1 MAKYT
6 NLTSETKSKRAAL
19 EARLDQYCR
28 FHWRNTD
35 AFKEFGAFIINK
47 NDLKFY
53 NGATYTNNYT
63 KPQFESAAGTLTGV
77 TFSTAKITFSIG
89 VYWFSEEQ
97 YRKLIYWLH
106 PYEISNLAF
115 DYDPLH
121 VYLVKLANIG
131 DSNTRSVVGYETTK
145 DGKTEPRYYTEL
157 KLTFDIQGESCAY
170 NSEHYIPEQE
180 EVIQNNQ
187 SLIFNTHLKT
197 NSKTPLSDLST
208 TLTSFITLNLKTQRP
223 YDGLRLQYIA
233 EYRPDTT
240 VIDSQLLFDVELKNL
255 LWLSEGGQFTI
266 IPAGQTISATT
277 AKLQSALTGNNFTNE
292 NKLIVSNDNAFVIT
306 TGLSNSMTIAKEYKK
321 LIANNVYIGLKYDS
335 NSGLLYILDGSEDGV
350 FRPITLQTTTNSGER
365 IVDNLSVNK
374 FAIPGLFD
382 WSDFDLTKVNF
393 KLIVSGIGNQ
403 IITDNTIINT
413 NNCDIICRGRTNLI

>member
-6 NLTSETKSKRAAL
+6 NLTSEKESKRAAL
-19 EARLDQYCR
+19 GARLDQYCR
-28 FHWRNTD
+28 FYWRNVD
-35 AFKEFGAFIINK
+35 AFEQFGAFIINK

-89 VYWFSEEQ
+89 VYWFSEEE

-106 PYEISNLAF
+106 PYEISDLAF

-121 VYLVKLANIG
+121 IYLVKLASIG
-131 DSNTRSVVGYETTK
+131 DSNIRSIVGYETTK
-145 DGKTEPRYYTEL
+145 DGKAEPRYYTEL

-170 NSEHYIPEQE
+170 NREHYIVQKN
-180 EVIQNNQ
+180 EVIQNGQ
-187 SLIFNTHLKT
+187 SLIFNAHLNK
-197 NSKTPLSDLST
+197 NSTTPSSDLST
-208 TLTSFITLNLKTQRP
+208 TLTSFITLNLNTQRS

-233 EYRPDTT
+233 EYQPQNEI
-240 VIDSQLLFDVELKNL
+240 IDSQLLFDVELKNL
-255 LWLSEGGQFTI
+255 LWLSESGKFTI
-266 IPAGQTISATT
+266 IPMGQTVSAAV

-292 NKLIVSNDNAFVIT
+292 SELTVSSDNAFVVA
-306 TGLSNSMTIAKEYKK
+306 TGLSNSMTIAKEYKD

-374 FAIPGLFD
+374 FTIPGVFD

-393 KLIVSGIGNQ
+393 KLIVSGIGNEV
-403 IITDNTIINT
+403 ITDNTIIDT

>member
-6 NLTSETKSKRAAL
+6 NLTSETKSKRTAL
-19 EARLDQYCR
+19 GARLDQYCR
-28 FHWRNTD
+28 FYWRNVD
-35 AFKEFGAFIINK
+35 AFEQFGAFIINK

-89 VYWFSEEQ
+89 VYWFSEEE

-106 PYEISNLAF
+106 PYEISDLAF

-121 VYLVKLANIG
+121 IYLVKLASIG
-131 DSNTRSVVGYETTK
+131 DSNTRSIVGYETTA
-145 DGKTEPRYYTEL
+145 DGKAEPRYYTEL

-170 NSEHYIPEQE
+170 NREHYIVQKN
-180 EVIQNNQ
+180 EVIQNGQ
-187 SLIFNTHLKT
+187 SLIFNTNLNK
-197 NSKTPLSDLST
+197 NSATPSSDLPT
-208 TLTSFITLNLKTQRP
+208 TLTSFITLNLNTQRP

-233 EYRPDTT
+233 EYQPQDEI
-240 VIDSQLLFDVELKNL
+240 IDSQLLFDVELKNL
-255 LWLSEGGQFTI
+255 LWLSEGGKFTI
-266 IPAGQTISATT
+266 IPMGQTVSAAV

-292 NKLIVSNDNAFVIT
+292 NELIVSSDNAFVVT
-306 TGLSNSMTIAKEYKK
+306 TGLSNSMTITKEYKD

-365 IVDNLSVNK
+365 IMDNLSVNK
-374 FAIPGLFD
+374 FTIPGIFD

-393 KLIVSGIGNQ
+393 KLIVSGIGSEV
-403 IITDNTIINT
+403 ITDNTIIDT